1 MQAAL
6 LVVSSIPIQT
16 EGGKGATVRVAPTQF
31 FARMATQHHSAA
43 SRSGLLR
50 LQGGWD
56 GDGDDQDLAA
66 AEADFEAAMNAAGS
80 DGEGDGSSEKSA
92 PTRSPSSA
100 QRGGQAESGGC
111 SREDDFAAAL
121 EAATA
126 AKTVRKQQGRQAESG
141 GSSGHDDFAA
151 AEADAAQADRG
162 YARQESRRLEAR
174 SSDSVEDDIFRS
186 ESGERGSAV
195 TSGGPG
201 IQAVKQAGKQAVSQ
215 ALARAHAE
223 RQCPLERLVAPLC
236 NIQI

>member
-1 MQAAL
+1 MEREQP
-6 LVVSSIPIQT
+6 SGWRPPS
-16 EGGKGATVRVAPTQF
+16 EG
-31 FARMATQHHSAA
+31 HHSAA

-80 DGEGDGSSEKSA
+80 DGEGEGSSEKSA
-92 PTRSPSSA
+92 PTRGPSSA
-100 QRGGQAESGGC
+100 QRGGQAQSGGG
-111 SREDDFAAAL
+111 SGDDDFAAAL

-126 AKTVRKQQGRQAESG
+126 AETVRKQQGGQAESG

-151 AEADAAQADRG
+151 AEAERRR
-162 YARQESRRLEAR
+162 AREESRRLEAR
-174 SSDSVEDDIFRS
+174 SSDSVQDDIFRS

-201 IQAVKQAGKQAVSQ
+201 IQAGSQAGRQAGSQSGARQGARGAPVPSGAPCCPPVQHSDVMLVS
-215 ALARAHAE
+215 
-223 RQCPLERLVAPLC
+223 PDS
-236 NIQI
+236 